1 MASRSSTWKPKP
13 LPRSKIC
20 FFKPSV
26 CDWGLLFAAVN
37 EKIRNY
43 AQNPVMG
50 ARCAPDSFSHGYAV
64 PDLRRSACLLPAQR
78 AASST
83 PSKRELFYQ
92 IILRLSNKLRH
103 ACRGAHCAPAFCAE
117 FAFYAIIGFTFPLLM
132 CMAACIIRSAKNDR
146 RFSHERP
153 ELRLLRA
160 RQRRFTPPF
169 IRISSTTARMATRAA
184 TCTSIS
190 CRNTGTA
197 LNGAVCLP

>member
-37 EKIRNY
+37 KKIRNY

-64 PDLRRSACLLPAQR
+64 PDLRHSACLLPAQR

-92 IILRLSNKLRH
+92 IILRLSNKLR
-103 ACRGAHCAPAFCAE
+103 RTRRDAHCASAFCAE
-117 FAFYAIIGFTFPLLM
+117 FAFCSMITPFF
-132 CMAACIIRSAKNDR
+132 AKQKLRPPYR
-146 RFSHERP
+146 RTEQLVDISKLGLNSKIKKVSDSFICGKGYS
-153 ELRLLRA
+153 
-160 RQRRFTPPF
+160 PP
-169 IRISSTTARMATRAA
+169 S
-184 TCTSIS
+184 
-190 CRNTGTA
+190 G
-197 LNGAVCLP
+197 GE